1 MNEFLQ
7 IVGAIALTLAGIGSI
22 TGIIMFVTRLMDY
35 GDEITSLRARS
46 GRLEDE
52 VGSLRIKVDTVSA
65 VLAGRAKAHE

>member
-35 GDEITSLRARS
+35 GDEITSLRARL
-46 GRLEDE
+46 GHLEDE